1 MSRLFRKTTGKVG
14 VAPGTLVHVGE
25 QKTQKVRIR
34 QITYTPEAYHCA
46 DIDQETLLSHPPDPA
61 EKRWLNLDGLHD
73 TDLIQKIGEHFAIH
87 PLTLEDILNTHHRPK
102 VDDHDHYLF
111 IVLKM
116 LHYDTAARRLS
127 AEQFSLLL
135 FDGCL
140 LSFQEDDEDVFN
152 AVRERLQRGRG
163 RIRNM
168 GCDYLAY
175 ALIDAV
181 VDHYYVILEGLGTE
195 IETLEDEMLE
205 NPDAAVMNHIHGL
218 KKEMIYLRKQVWPLR
233 ELIASL
239 YREPSDHIHTDT
251 AVFLRDVY
259 DHTIQVI
266 DTIESYR
273 DLLSS
278 MLDLYLSS
286 AGFRMNEVMKVLTI
300 IATIFIPITFV
311 AGIYGMNFKFMPEL
325 DWRWGYL
332 GAWGLMLGIAAMMV
346 LFFKHK
352 KWF

>member
-1 MSRLFRKTTGKVG
+1 MSRLFKLTRRQVG
-14 VAPGTLVHVGE
+14 ASPGTLVHIGE
-25 QKTQKVRIR
+25 QKTAEMMIHQV
-34 QITYTPEAYHCA
+34 TYSPEVYRSG
-46 DIDQETLLSHPPDPA
+46 DIDVAVLLNREPNPA
-61 EKRWLNLDGLHD
+61 EKCWINVDGLHD
-73 TDLIQKIGEHFAIH
+73 TVLIHKIGEHFDIH
-87 PLTLEDILNTHHRPK
+87 PLTLEDIVNTLHRPK

-111 IVLKM
+111 LVLKM
-116 LHYDTAARRLS
+116 LHYDAATRRLS
-127 AEQFSLLL
+127 AEQVSFVL

-140 LSFQEDDEDVFN
+140 LSFQEVRGDVFD

-163 RIRNM
+163 RIRKM

-181 VDHYYVILEGLGTE
+181 VDHYYVILEALGTE
-195 IETLEDEMLE
+195 IEHLEDDLISD
-205 NPDAAVMNHIHGL
+205 PDAGVMTRIHAL

-233 ELIASL
+233 ELVASL
-239 YREPSDHIHTDT
+239 DREPPDLIRPDT

-278 MLDLYLSS
+278 LLDLHLSS
-286 AGFRMNEVMKVLTI
+286 VSFRMNEVMKVLTI

-311 AGIYGMNFKFMPEL
+311 AGIYGMNFTYMPEL
-325 DWRWGYL
+325 EWRWGYL
-332 GAWGLMLGIAAMMV
+332 GAWGLMTGIAAALV
-346 LFFKHK
+346 LFFKRK